1 MLARYDK
8 TAAFVVNT
16 KENKMSKVT
25 TILFA
30 IVAFWT
36 TGAIAQEMT
45 NTWPQWRGP
54 NRDGTLVG
62 TKLPDSL
69 QELKQFWKV
78 ELGPSYSGPI
88 VTGDRVFVT
97 ETKDQKVEI
106 VRALDRQTGK
116 ELWLRQWDGA
126 ISVPFFAKS
135 NGDWIR
141 ATAAFDGARLYVAG
155 IRDVLV
161 CLDAQ
166 SGEEA
171 WRLDF
176 VKEFKSAVPSFGFV
190 CSPLVVGDHVYVQA
204 GGGFCKI
211 DKQSGKVV
219 WRVLDDGG
227 GMNGSAFSSPYYA
240 KLRGEPQLLVQT
252 RTTLA
257 GVHPDDGKIL
267 WSQEVPA
274 LQGMNILTP
283 TVYSDAIFTS
293 SYGGRTFLFAPNKA
307 GETWTVNQTWTNKT
321 QGYMSSPLIIGDDLY
336 LHLKNQRF
344 TCIDLRTGEARWT
357 TTPFGKYWS
366 TVTDGEKILALDQNG
381 ELLLIRANPDKF
393 DLIDRRQVADDSWAH
408 IAVADRDVV
417 IRALHHV
424 ALYSWESR

>member
-1 MLARYDK
+1 
-8 TAAFVVNT
+8 
-16 KENKMSKVT
+16 MSKLT
-25 TILFA
+25 TNLLA
-30 IVAFWT
+30 VIVFVT
-36 TGAIAQEMT
+36 TGASAREMA

-69 QELKQFWKV
+69 KRLKQLWKV

-88 VTGDRVFVT
+88 VASDRVLVT

-116 ELWLRQWDGA
+116 ELWSQQWDGK

-141 ATAAFDGARLYVAG
+141 ATPALDGERLYVAG

-166 SGEEA
+166 SGDEV
-171 WRLDF
+171 WRLDC
-176 VKEFKSAVPSFGFV
+176 VKECKSAVPSFGFV

-211 DKQSGKVV
+211 DKQAGKIV

-227 GMNGSAFSSPYYA
+227 GMNGSAFASPYYA

-274 LQGMNILTP
+274 FRGMNILTP

-293 SYGGRTFLFAPNKA
+293 SYGGKSFLFSPNKRGRA
-307 GETWTVNQTWTNKT
+307 WTVNQTWTNKS
-321 QGYMSSPLIIGDDLY
+321 QGYMSSPLIIGDNLY

-344 TCIDLRTGEARWT
+344 TCIDLRTGESRWT

-381 ELLLIRANPDKF
+381 GLLLIRANPERF
-393 DLIDRRQVADDSWAH
+393 DLIDRLQVADDSWAH
-408 IAVADRDVV
+408 VAVAGNDIIV
-417 IRALHHV
+417 RALNEVV
-424 ALYSWESR
+424 AFQFD